1 MLTAIL
7 AIIRSASGIQ
17 RTVLLHCSEVR
28 DVKRGKMLEAEA
40 EAEAKH
46 LRPRS
51 RPRPEPRGRGRG
63 RGHNLEAEVETEV
76 KAEAKF
82 NRPNPRTKLKR
93 LNRTLYFTMKIN
105 EYMP

>member
-1 MLTAIL
+1 MARMLTAIL

-28 DVKRGKMLEAEA
+28 DVKRGQMLEA

-63 RGHNLEAEVETEV
+63 HNLEAEVETEV
-76 KAEAKF
+76 EAEAKF

-93 LNRTLYFTMKIN
+93 PNRTLYFTMKIN